1 MKWSLMPATRFTEFA
16 ADWALLADAAGMP
29 PAVAPEFVGPL
40 LATFGDP
47 RALLARCEDGGSPV
61 AMGIVVPAGRGWTTL
76 QPAQAPIGLWLQRP
90 DLDTDILMR
99 GLLRALPGFPLV
111 LGLTE
116 LDPDLV
122 PRPFDAGGVRTLDYI
137 DTARVT
143 VSGSFDDYWQARGK
157 NLRGNLKK
165 QRTRLAK
172 DGIAPR
178 LEIVREPAAMAAAV
192 ADYAR
197 LESTGWKGGG
207 GTAVTPDGPQ
217 ARFYTAMMEAFAR
230 RGAARA
236 YRYWYGDRLAAMDLC
251 IEDARCLIVL
261 KTAYDEAVADG
272 TSPAL
277 LMREEATRGLFD
289 EGRIERIE
297 FYGRVM
303 EWHTRWTQE
312 VRRLYHVNY
321 YRWPLLARLH
331 AALRAKPRNAEAE
344 VTKPE

>member
-1 MKWSLMPATRFTEFA
+1 MKWSLTPASRFTEFA
-16 ADWALLADAAGMP
+16 ADWAHLVDAAGMP
-29 PAVAPEFVGPL
+29 PALAPPFVETL
-40 LATFGDP
+40 LDTFGHP
-47 RALLARCEDGGSPV
+47 RALLARCEDGAGV
-61 AMGIVVPAGRGWTTL
+61 AAMGIVVPAGRGWTTL
-76 QPAQAPIGLWLQRP
+76 QPAQAPLGLWLQRP
-90 DLDTDILMR
+90 GLDTAALLR
-99 GLLRALPGFPLV
+99 GLLRALPGWPLV
-111 LGLTE
+111 LALTE
-116 LDPDLV
+116 LDPDLL
-122 PRPFDAGGVRTLDYI
+122 PRPRDGGSVRSLDYI

-165 QRTRLAK
+165 GRARLAR

-178 LEIVREPAAMAAAV
+178 LEIVRDPAAMAAAV

-197 LESTGWKGGG
+197 LESGGWKGGG
-207 GTAVTPDGPQ
+207 GTAVTTDGMQ

-230 RGAARA
+230 EGRARA
-236 YRYWYGDRLAAMDLC
+236 YRYWYGERLAAMDLC
-251 IEDARCLIVL
+251 IEDGRCLIVL
-261 KTAYDEAVADG
+261 KTAYDEAVAEG
-272 TSPAL
+272 SSPAL
-277 LMREEATRGLFD
+277 LMREEATRALFD

-331 AALRAKPRNAEAE
+331 AALRARTRTAGS
-344 VTKPE
+344 